1 MCEWLTRLEISARA
15 NAWTDERKALT
26 LPTLLEGEALAVWLE
41 LNEAEQGDYNEKLV
55 AKLRPPGFVSLEE
68 FNARKL
74 RTDESPSLY
83 RHELKKL
90 LERAMPGVDVVTRE
104 QLLIHQFLLGLPSW
118 IELDC

>member
-1 MCEWLTRLEISARA
+1 MV
-15 NAWTDERKALT
+15 K
-26 LPTLLEGEALAVWLE
+26 
-41 LNEAEQGDYNEKLV
+41 EKLV
-55 AKLRPPGFVSLEE
+55 AKLRPSGFVSLDE